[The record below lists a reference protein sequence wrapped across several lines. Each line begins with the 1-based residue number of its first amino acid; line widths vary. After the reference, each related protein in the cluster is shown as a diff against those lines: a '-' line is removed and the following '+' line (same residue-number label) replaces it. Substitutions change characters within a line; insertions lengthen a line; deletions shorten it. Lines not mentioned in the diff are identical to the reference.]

1 MQEKGKTMLMTRSN
15 RTVKRLI
22 EDFMT
27 IEEAMQRTGYKE
39 QYLRRMARRGK
50 VRAVKRG
57 HFWLI
62 ERASLQA
69 YLEAAQRSDD
79 KRFGPREVEE

>member
-1 MQEKGKTMLMTRSN
+1 
-15 RTVKRLI
+15 
-22 EDFMT
+22 MT
-27 IEEAMQRTGYKE
+27 IEEAMQRTGYTE
-39 QYLRRMARRGK
+39 QYLRRMARKGK

-62 ERASLQA
+62 ERDSLQA

-79 KRFGPREVEE
+79 KRFGLREVEE